1 MRVNQLTSSPRVR
14 PFLLG
19 LLLPCFL
26 VGSAIA
32 DTPSAATRTI
42 PVKNGALIQTD
53 WFDGSA
59 CDGGSSAAFYFQVG
73 EVTFQAPPKD
83 VTIGALG
90 ESSQSKTQSGGLVSE
105 IPLSA
110 GCKSRP
116 LELAMVEFKSDDG
129 PNSSIQLKKI
139 PPRTGPVPQVT
150 KYIQHIEKTKGCK
163 KVKDPNLAVCAG
175 SKDRGQVAVKFFV
188 VLEDD
193 GSVKAT
199 PSGVP
204 LHARCESIKKS
215 PLVCFIAK
223 QLSGNVGV
231 RDRIDLNDVTAE
243 RIRKLGG
250 QMDALVA
257 KHRVQ

>member
-1 MRVNQLTSSPRVR
+1 MRVNQLTSSRRVR
-14 PFLLG
+14 AFLLG

-32 DTPSAATRTI
+32 ETPSAATRTV
-42 PVKNGALIQTD
+42 PVKNGVLIQTD
-53 WFDGSA
+53 WFDGSD
-59 CDGGSSAAFYFQVG
+59 CDGGSSPAFYFQVG
-73 EVTFQAPPKD
+73 ELTFQAPPKD
-83 VTIGALG
+83 VMFGALG
-90 ESSQSKTQSGGLVSE
+90 ESSQSKTQGDGLTSE
-105 IPLSA
+105 IPLLA

-116 LELAMVEFKSDDG
+116 LKMAMVEFKSDDG

-139 PPRTGPVPQVT
+139 LPPTGPVPQVT

-175 SKDRGQVAVKFFV
+175 SKDGGQVAVKFLIV
-188 VLEDD
+188 IEDD

-204 LHARCESIKKS
+204 LHARCESVKKS
-215 PLVCFIAK
+215 PPNCFIAK

-231 RDRIDLNDVTAE
+231 RHTIGLSDVTAE

-250 QMDALVA
+250 QMDVLVTQ
-257 KHRVQ
+257 HRVQ